1 MDIPTFTGEEPERCL
16 EWITRIRNVC
26 RQSGRSFQQELT
38 NKSGLVVQNFLS
50 TLDKEIS
57 ENDLVEKLLQMFSD
71 IPTTTQAIIK
81 LKAMRQSDNETILAY
96 NQRYKTLV
104 ERVEGQPIECI
115 TSPVAME
122 MYLGTII
129 PPLRKSIKNS
139 LFWNSKHAPKTV
151 GEAMVKAQQLY
162 VKHLY
167 STGEEQDE
175 NQKKPAEDVV
185 INEISRKF
193 ENRYR
198 DRKNDFRDSSNNR
211 RTSYNSGHRSWQ
223 SQDGH
228 NPDGS
233 STKHYVP
240 PTSSTTDGQVTCARF
255 DTTTSR
261 REDVTEPVS
270 HQQRDVSPQDQS
282 NLGVDDLTRQQNRRD
297 SQTSVLRGGYTQI
310 LVNPVQL
317 TDAEFTNWMEKLVEA
332 RKNRQERKPR
342 PYRNYRKPYN
352 NDQSDFKKPQLRN
365 KLQSA
370 QELDVQSIMTSF
382 NCEYDDVVE
391 AVDLYNMD
399 VEESQS
405 A

>member
-1 MDIPTFTGEEPERCL
+1 
-16 EWITRIRNVC
+16 
-26 RQSGRSFQQELT
+26 
-38 NKSGLVVQNFLS
+38 
-50 TLDKEIS
+50 
-57 ENDLVEKLLQMFSD
+57 
-71 IPTTTQAIIK
+71 
-81 LKAMRQSDNETILAY
+81 
-96 NQRYKTLV
+96 
-104 ERVEGQPIECI
+104 
-115 TSPVAME
+115 
-122 MYLGTII
+122 
-129 PPLRKSIKNS
+129 
-139 LFWNSKHAPKTV
+139 
-151 GEAMVKAQQLY
+151 MVKAQQLY

-175 NQKKPAEDVV
+175 DQKKPAEDVV

-193 ENRYR
+193 ESRYR

-211 RTSYNSGHRSWQ
+211 RTSYDSGHRRWQ

-228 NPDGS
+228 NFDGS
-233 STKHYVP
+233 STKHYVS
-240 PTSSTTDGQVTCARF
+240 PTSSTTDGQVTRARF

-270 HQQRDVSPQDQS
+270 HQRRDVSPQDQS
-282 NLGVDDLTRQQNRRD
+282 NLGVDDSTRQQNRRD
-297 SQTSVLRGGYTQI
+297 NQTSVLRGGYTQI

-352 NDQSDFKKPQLRN
+352 NDQSDYKKPQLRN